1 MAAIQLEHIRTVQHN
16 MGNGITELKLA
27 MTDDN
32 IPVIIKTL
40 NGPEGSLVLFNEY
53 VCYRMAMLLNITM
66 TVSVICLID
75 QDTVIYNDCVN
86 SK

>member
-1 MAAIQLEHIRTVQHN
+1 MAAIRLEHIRTVQHN

-53 VCYRMAMLLNITM
+53 VSIGWPCF
-66 TVSVICLID
+66 LIL
-75 QDTVIYNDCVN
+75 Q
-86 SK
+86 

>member
-75 QDTVIYNDCVN
+75 QDTIIYNDCVN

>member
-1 MAAIQLEHIRTVQHN
+1 

-53 VCYRMAMLLNITM
+53 VSIGWPCF
-66 TVSVICLID
+66 LIL
-75 QDTVIYNDCVN
+75 Q
-86 SK
+86 